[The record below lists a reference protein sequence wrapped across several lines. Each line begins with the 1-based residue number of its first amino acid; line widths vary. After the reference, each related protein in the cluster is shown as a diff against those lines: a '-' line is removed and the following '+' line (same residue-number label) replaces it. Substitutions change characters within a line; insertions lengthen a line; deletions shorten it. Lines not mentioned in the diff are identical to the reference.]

1 MGPLTS
7 RAQYER
13 VKRFIAQGKAGGA
26 RLVTGG
32 GTPDGPGY
40 FIRPALFAD
49 VPADSALWREEIFG
63 PVLCVRAF
71 DTDDDAIAAAND
83 TEYGLVAT
91 VVTRDAARGKRAA
104 DALEAGVVWI
114 NTPQLIYPQT
124 SWGGYKRSSVG
135 RELGPFGLA
144 AFQEVKQVMMPAG

>member
-1 MGPLTS
+1 M
-7 RAQYER
+7 
-13 VKRFIAQGKAGGA
+13 KRHIAQGRADGA
-26 RLVTGG
+26 RLVAGG
-32 GTPDGPGY
+32 HAPDGPGY

-49 VPADSALWREEIFG
+49 VPADSSLWCEEIFG

-71 DTDDDAIAAAND
+71 DTEDDAIAAAND
-83 TEYGLVAT
+83 TEYGAVAT
-91 VVTRDAARGKRAA
+91 VVTRDTARARRVA

-135 RELGPFGLA
+135 RELGPFGPPP
-144 AFQEVKQVMMPAG
+144 FRRSSRS